1 MRKQNRKKRRVKISD
16 LPSDTPPLSEE
27 IKLKAKY
34 VAMVVRNAMED
45 FHSEHL
51 SDKQMKDLNPI
62 IRNAIAKALY
72 ALEHAGDNPL
82 AKAHIIQQLRMIPNY
97 WEDPELEDEFS
108 RDGFINDLRELYEH
122 SGEILSEAEF
132 EERAEAILNMY
143 LGADQ

>member
-1 MRKQNRKKRRVKISD
+1 
-16 LPSDTPPLSEE
+16 
-27 IKLKAKY
+27 
-34 VAMVVRNAMED
+34 
-45 FHSEHL
+45 
-51 SDKQMKDLNPI
+51 
-62 IRNAIAKALY
+62 
-72 ALEHAGDNPL
+72 
-82 AKAHIIQQLRMIPNY
+82 MIPNY